1 MQILLTIIS
10 FLFGLGFLIAIHEFG
25 HYFIAKL
32 CNVKVLRFSL
42 GFGKPLWS
50 RRLGSDQT
58 EWVVATWPLGGYV
71 KMLDER
77 ESAVEVTEVDR
88 AFNRKAVWQKFLI
101 VLAGPVANLALAII
115 LYMSLFLNGVPELT
129 EKIGDPLPNT
139 PAAHAGFKTED
150 VVKTVNDIAI
160 QSWQDFRWA
169 ILELALQKQEASV
182 GVTNADGIHQYKK
195 VDLSG
200 LTEQEFDKDV
210 LVQLGFNRFRIDVPA
225 IIGQVSPRSPA
236 EVSGLL
242 PGDKIVRINDSSIS
256 AWQDVVKIIRESP
269 DQRLQFELERT
280 GGVQLIQITPEMIST
295 RGETYGRIGAGPLID
310 QKILSSDTIIVSYD
324 MSESAKKA
332 FLKTYQTAIFSL
344 RMMGKMISGEIS
356 LRNLSGPVTIADY
369 AGQSAQQGWIPYIM
383 FLALVSISLG
393 VLNLLPIP
401 LLDGGHLMYYLFEF
415 LSGKPVPENII
426 EASQKIGLMV
436 LILLMSLSL
445 FNDINRLIG
454 Y

>member
-10 FLFGLGFLIAIHEFG
+10 FLFGLGFLIAIHESG

-129 EKIGDPLPNT
+129 AKIGDPLPNT

>member
-129 EKIGDPLPNT
+129 AKIGDPLPNT

-225 IIGQVSPRSPA
+225 IIGQVNPRSPA

>member
-129 EKIGDPLPNT
+129 AKIGDPLPNT

-356 LRNLSGPVTIADY
+356 LRNLSGSVTIADY